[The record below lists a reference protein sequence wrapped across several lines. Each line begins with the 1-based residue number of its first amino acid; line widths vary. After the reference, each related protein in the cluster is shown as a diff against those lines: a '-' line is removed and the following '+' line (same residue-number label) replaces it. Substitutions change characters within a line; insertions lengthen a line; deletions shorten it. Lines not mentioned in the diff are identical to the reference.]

1 MTMSILLNS
10 ISSIGTFIVLFFML
24 YFIRKVTIGFLPIF
38 KKNINN
44 RLSLTRGQFIFSI
57 SSIIIILT
65 TFNFYLPY
73 S

>member
-1 MTMSILLNS
+1 MSILLNS

-24 YFIRKVTIGFLPIF
+24 YFIQKVTIGFLPIF
-38 KKNINN
+38 IKNINN